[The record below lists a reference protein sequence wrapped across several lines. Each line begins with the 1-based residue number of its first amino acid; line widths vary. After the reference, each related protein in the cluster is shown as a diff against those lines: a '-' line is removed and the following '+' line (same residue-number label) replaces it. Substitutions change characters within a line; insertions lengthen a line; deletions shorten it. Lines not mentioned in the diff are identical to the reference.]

1 MRRAHPKYSARG
13 GGHASLCPPYAAYKT
28 SNAAD
33 AIDPDQPRTATAAET
48 ALSGAVRLRDDWARR
63 ELKIVVRDQR
73 QLSATG
79 RLVLD
84 HLRNAEGAKHAV
96 PA

>member
-1 MRRAHPKYSARG
+1 MG
-13 GGHASLCPPYAAYKT
+13 LC
-28 SNAAD
+28 
-33 AIDPDQPRTATAAET
+33 
-48 ALSGAVRLRDDWARR
+48 AVRLRDDWAKR

-84 HLRNAEGAKHAV
+84 HLREAEETKHA
-96 PA
+96 ALT